1 MAKRHAMDKNLPMP
15 RRALITLSKCTSP
28 ELISAKIAMNT
39 GTKEMQG
46 ATEM

>member
-1 MAKRHAMDKNLPMP
+1 MDKNRPMP
-15 RRALITLSKCTSP
+15 RKELIIQSKCIFP
-28 ELISAKIAMNT
+28 ELISAKIATNI